1 MRQYYSVDKKQKPV
15 VKLKNKEGSS
25 RMSDS
30 GTVTLNFKE
39 LSMARV
45 KSFLCLAACLVLIGG
60 SAFAGGSFGQKASS
74 SEKRL
79 VLYCEREFRSLNQL
93 TASDTNVFEILG
105 NANESLYRIGANGDL
120 TPGLATS
127 HEVSH
132 DGLVYTFHLRSG
144 LKWSNGDPLT
154 AVDFVYSW
162 TKLVA
167 NPENSY
173 GNMVYDY
180 VVNALDFQQGKATKD
195 QVGVKATDPLTLQV
209 TLKTPIAY
217 FAQLTTM
224 PMFCPLQE
232 KFVEAKGDNF
242 ALTANDM
249 LYSGPFMITE
259 FDLATGVTMVKNPN
273 YWDAA
278 NVKLDA
284 VEMRVI
290 KEQGAALNAYQAG
303 EIHRVN
309 LTAQD
314 IPSFKNDPELSTF
327 SDYRNNYLQFNTK
340 NPEMNVNIRKAL
352 SFAVDRELLCSRI
365 LTDGSVPAGG
375 VVSQGVAGDGKKTF
389 RQLNGN
395 VSAYDAGKAKEF
407 WNKGVAELGRVP
419 QLTMLC
425 MDDSNTKNLATFV
438 QDQFRRNLG
447 IEVTISAMTQRARN
461 DVMETNEKYNLA
473 ISAWGADYDDAM
485 TYLNLWISYRGYRGS
500 YDSPEYVK
508 MITDAKAEPNAA
520 KRLDIMLR
528 AEKKLVEEDMV
539 VTGLYDR
546 GFTSLTKKN
555 VKGLVYHAVGQ
566 PLDLKWASI
575 E

>member
-1 MRQYYSVDKKQKPV
+1 
-15 VKLKNKEGSS
+15 LG
-25 RMSDS
+25 
-30 GTVTLNFKE
+30 
-39 LSMARV
+39 
-45 KSFLCLAACLVLIGG
+45 LIGG
-60 SAFAGGSFGQKASS
+60 SVFASGGFNQKASS
-74 SEKRL
+74 SEKKI

-93 TASDTNVFEILG
+93 TGSDTNIFEILG

-120 TPGLATS
+120 VPGLATR
-127 HEVSH
+127 HEVSP

-154 AVDFVYSW
+154 AADFAYSW
-162 TKLVA
+162 IKLVE

-173 GNMVYDY
+173 GDVVYDY
-180 VVNALDFQQGKATKD
+180 VANALAFQEGKVAKS
-195 QVGVKATDPLTLQV
+195 QVGVKALDPLTLQV
-209 TLKTPIAY
+209 TLITPTAY
-217 FAQLTTM
+217 FAQLATM

-232 KFVEAKGDNF
+232 KFVEAKGDNY

-249 LYSGPFMITE
+249 LYCGPFMITW

-278 NVKLDA
+278 NVKVDA

-314 IPSFKNDPELSTF
+314 IPSFKNDPELSSY

-340 NPEMNVNIRKAL
+340 NPELNVNIRKAL

-395 VSAYDAGKAKEF
+395 VSAYDARKAKEF
-407 WNKGVAELGRVP
+407 WDKGVAELGRVP

-425 MDDSNTKNLATFV
+425 MDDSNTRNLATFV

-461 DVMETNEKYNLA
+461 DVMDTDKNYDMA

-485 TYLNLWISYRGYRGS
+485 TYLSLWTDYRGYRGS
-500 YDSPEYVK
+500 YESPEYFK
-508 MITDAKAEPNAA
+508 MISDARAETDAA

-555 VKGLVYHAVGQ
+555 VKGLLYHAVGLT
-566 PLDLKWASI
+566 LDLKWAYL